1 MRRFG
6 LSLLAAFFILT
17 TAPLAS
23 AKGAKGAKGAKKAA
37 EKTTRGPAPLAKA
50 KEISEFKGDYKWGMT
65 PHAVM
70 EKLHATI
77 EAGYKDKAEAAR
89 SDPANSDKVRRM
101 IKADKDAVT
110 KSLVKFDSQ
119 NAAWGT
125 SIIDEEF
132 IPNNSES
139 MLFYREPKAKR
150 YFFFSGDALY
160 KMYVAFDKEVVAGK
174 SFTVFGE
181 MMQQKYG
188 KAQAVYRDAALPG
201 GMKEKI
207 LDAYQWRSAE
217 GDGLRLVDR
226 SKFYDVYCLVIF
238 DHSVAD
244 RQAEVRRKKEAS
256 NPKGSF
262 VDSIISDKTNDRDE
276 NDNVVDRITGKD
288 VLKPGERRGG
298 QQNIKVP
305 SPTREMQTEE

>member
-6 LSLLAAFFILT
+6 LSLLVAVFFLTSAQLAA
-17 TAPLAS
+17 
-23 AKGAKGAKGAKKAA
+23 AKGAKKAV
-37 EKTTRGPAPLAKA
+37 EKTRGPAPLAKA

-65 PHAVM
+65 PQAVM
-70 EKLHATI
+70 EKLNAKSD
-77 EAGYKDKAEAAR
+77 ASYKDKVDKAR
-89 SDPANSDKVRRM
+89 TDPAKSDQVRRM
-101 IKADKDAVT
+101 IKAEKDAVS
-110 KSLVKFDSQ
+110 KSLVKFDHQ

-132 IPNNSES
+132 IPNNGES
-139 MLFYREPKAKR
+139 MLFYREPKSKR

-160 KMYVAFDKEVVAGK
+160 KMFVAFDKEVVAGK
-174 SFTVFGE
+174 SFTQFGE
-181 MMQQKYG
+181 LMQEKYG
-188 KAQAVYRDAALPG
+188 KAQPVYRDSVLPG

-244 RQAEVRRKKEAS
+244 RQAEIRRSKAAS
-256 NPKGSF
+256 TPKGSF
-262 VDSIISDKTNDRDE
+262 VDSVISDKPNERDE
-276 NDNVVDRITGKD
+276 NDNVVDRITGKE

-305 SPTREMQTEE
+305 SPTGEMKGEEKAP